1 MTVAEP
7 RDPYLT
13 PHERDIARLAWE
25 WSLARTTVSAESIHG
40 PRHWRRVSR
49 LGLRIAR
56 QEGADA
62 LVVAVFAAC
71 HDVARIHDG
80 RDMEH
85 GPLGARRV
93 RDELAAQLGLAET
106 RLDLLLVA
114 ITEHTWGRVSSDPT
128 IGACWDV
135 DRLDLVRIGFALDPD
150 LLSTASARSGS
161 LQEAAARLWARDRRF
176 RIQAGLPVPN
186 LFATKD
192 DP

>member
-1 MTVAEP
+1 MT

-13 PHERDIARLAWE
+13 PREREIARLAWD

-71 HDVARIHDG
+71 HDVARVHDG
-80 RDMEH
+80 RDLQH
-85 GPLGARRV
+85 GPLGAQRLL
-93 RDELAAQLGLAET
+93 DDLADQLDLAPA
-106 RLDLLLVA
+106 RLDLLVEA
-114 ITEHTWGRVSSDPT
+114 ITHHTGGQVSGDPT
-128 IGACWDV
+128 IGACWDA

-150 LLSTASARSGS
+150 RLSTASARAVE
-161 LQEAAARLWARDRRF
+161 LQDAAARLWDRDRRY

-186 LFATKD
+186 LFRPKD